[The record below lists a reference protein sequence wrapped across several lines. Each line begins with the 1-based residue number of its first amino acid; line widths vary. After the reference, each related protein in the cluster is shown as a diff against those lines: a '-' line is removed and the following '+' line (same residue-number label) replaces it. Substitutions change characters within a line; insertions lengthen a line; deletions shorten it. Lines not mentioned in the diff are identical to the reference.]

1 MTGHWREGND
11 LKIGVRDSSEI
22 GYLILCGKN
31 TLTWD
36 SHKPREEVIFVPL
49 WVNIGGLTE

>member
-11 LKIGVRDSSEI
+11 LKIGVGDSSEI

-36 SHKPREEVIFVPL
+36 SHKPREEVVFVPL